1 MDNHALQ
8 VNQLESEIIELQE
21 KLDICQNLTFYKSK
35 RVSAL
40 LESQRKCRTTL
51 EKVSK
56 TLNSLSE
63 AFKIQWKKTNKA
75 EGKLEKTLG
84 HFTDLQKDLVYK
96 DNITIKLQ
104 DTNEHLREKVRR
116 SQPYNLKKV
125 HPSLYLTNEAC
136 QTTFVD

>member
-1 MDNHALQ
+1 MGVIMTYKGSSYINILTYIVFTIFPIIMFATMLVWRLMDNHALQ

-56 TLNSLSE
+56 TLDSLSE
-63 AFKIQWKKTNKA
+63 AFKVQWKKTN
-75 EGKLEKTLG
+75 
-84 HFTDLQKDLVYK
+84 
-96 DNITIKLQ
+96 
-104 DTNEHLREKVRR
+104 
-116 SQPYNLKKV
+116 
-125 HPSLYLTNEAC
+125 
-136 QTTFVD
+136 

>member
-104 DTNEHLREKVRR
+104 DTNEHLREKVRQ
-116 SQPYNLKKV
+116 SQP
-125 HPSLYLTNEAC
+125 
-136 QTTFVD
+136 